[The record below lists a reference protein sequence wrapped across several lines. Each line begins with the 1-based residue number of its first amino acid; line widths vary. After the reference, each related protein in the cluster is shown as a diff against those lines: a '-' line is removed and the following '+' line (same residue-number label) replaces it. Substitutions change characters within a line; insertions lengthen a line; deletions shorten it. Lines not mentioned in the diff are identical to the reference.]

1 MKSPGFADHTRIN
14 ALWWEHC
21 VIQDKW
27 EIWLTSFHLKSGYL
41 RKSVMFNFA
50 YLFLYYFLGNIVQM
64 QTICILFCP
73 YIPNPGYSHRK
84 PKMLSA
90 PVPQAATAWE
100 FTKGK
105 KSISL
110 KIIPFHHFLTQNCT
124 PWFFYF
130 LPHLIRWENKRWVLL

>member
-50 YLFLYYFLGNIVQM
+50 YLFLYYFFREYCSNANNLHSILSIYSQSRVLSL
-64 QTICILFCP
+64 QTQDVVCSSSPGCNSLRIYQRKKKHLSQNHSFSPLSYPKLYTLIL
-73 YIPNPGYSHRK
+73 
-84 PKMLSA
+84 L
-90 PVPQAATAWE
+90 
-100 FTKGK
+100 
-105 KSISL
+105 
-110 KIIPFHHFLTQNCT
+110 
-124 PWFFYF
+124 
-130 LPHLIRWENKRWVLL
+130 LPSSSDTLRE